1 MGGHSVLKII
11 NTLKYPPMAYLNL
24 DDKKAYQAWRGDK
37 LKQYDQ
43 RDSIGLA
50 RLVAVGTDGAFSAD
64 SLDAIKRQI
73 EAFNFALYRAQGA
86 IDDSVATIKT
96 IGRQAGLRELDKN
109 LCAHEDRLT
118 RLTVQ
123 DHGRAHQ
130 YIPYSNKAIGWHTD
144 GYYNPMHQRV
154 LAMVLHCEQP
164 AAQGGVNQ
172 LLDHDMAYIHLRDIE
187 PRYVEALMQPDAMC
201 IPENVEDGVT
211 IRPTTCSAVFVPE
224 QAENGQV
231 SLAMRYSRRKRNILW
246 ADNDLTREAVACLEE
261 FLDSDSPWHVS
272 YRLKAGEGVLCNNVL
287 HTRSAFTDDALHKR
301 VYYRARYY
309 NRIQFQ

>member
-1 MGGHSVLKII
+1 MSF
-11 NTLKYPPMAYLNL
+11 LNL
-24 DDKKAYQAWRGDK
+24 DDKKAYRQW
-37 LKQYDQ
+37 
-43 RDSIGLA
+43 
-50 RLVAVGTDGAFSAD
+50 AD
-64 SLDAIKRQI
+64 SKHALYDRHAEFGLGNLIDIDADGSMDSGALFAIKQQI
-73 EAFNFALYRAQGA
+73 DSYNFSLYRCAEP
-86 IDDSVATIKT
+86 IDDSVATIKA
-96 IGRQAGLRELDKN
+96 IGAQAGLKELDKN

-154 LAMVLHCEQP
+154 QAMVLHCEQP
-164 AAQGGVNQ
+164 AADGGVND

-187 PRYVEALMQPDAMC
+187 PRYIEALSQPEAMC

-211 IRPTTCSAVFVPE
+211 IRPTTCSAVFLSETDDAGNV
-224 QAENGQV
+224 A
-231 SLAMRYSRRKRNILW
+231 LAMRYSRRKRNILW
-246 ADNDLTREAVACLEE
+246 ADDNLTREAVACLEE
-261 FLDSDSPWHVS
+261 FLDSNSPWHIA

-287 HTRSAFTDDALHKR
+287 HTRSAFTDDEQHKR

-309 NRIQFQ
+309 NRIQFV